1 MRWGVEFDDD
11 DGMWL
16 HSSPTTTALRSAG
29 YAAGAFRN
37 ERTGMKTYTLH
48 RMSNDPN
55 GSAYPIIFETESLDE
70 LNNYINLILPPK
82 DE

>member
-1 MRWGVEFDDD
+1 MRWGVEFDSD

-16 HSSPTTTALRSAG
+16 ISSPTTTALQKAG

-48 RMSNDPN
+48 RADDK
-55 GSAYPIIFETESLDE
+55 GYPIIFETENLDE